1 MKFKLF
7 SFCLIGLSTMAVLA
21 QEKPNKEWH
30 LMSASDNKYT
40 AGIAAKQAYELVAD
54 REARPVIV
62 AILDGGIDTT
72 HEDLK
77 SNLWVNEDEI
87 PGNGI
92 DDDNNGFIDD
102 IHGWNFLGGDTAN
115 VVYANM
121 EFLRINRALNAKRWS
136 GEKLSMKEVT
146 LFERTKDEIR
156 EFKADAEKSL
166 EQAKSALEVY
176 TEAHT
181 IMANAL
187 GGADYS
193 TDELLSYKPQTERE
207 AQSQSVLIYFNR
219 INVTIDDIKEFKERA
234 ETMLNYNVN
243 PDFDPRGI
251 VGDDLTDWNDSIY
264 GNNDIMATDPSH
276 GTHVAGIV
284 GAVRNNETGIDGIAP
299 NVKLMVVRCVPDGD
313 EYDKDVANAILYAV
327 RNGAQIINMSFGKYY
342 ATHSEWV
349 QRAIEV
355 AEKKGVLLVHAA
367 GNDARN
373 IDEADH
379 YPVNTSGISSPYWI
393 EVGAHKNTTKKKL
406 YLAPFSNYGQE
417 SVQIFAPGYDIYSTL
432 PEANEYDYQSG
443 TSMAAPVVTGALA
456 FLMSYFPDVPA
467 AEWKNL
473 ITTYANDYA
482 KLKVYKPSEED
493 EVPEK
498 VRFAELCNG
507 GKSLNLARVTEQVL
521 EESSSAVVSV
531 D

>member
-1 MKFKLF
+1 MKLRIF
-7 SFCLIGLSTMAVLA
+7 SLYLLSVCTLSAFA
-21 QEKPNKEWH
+21 QEKPNKAWH
-30 LMSASDNKYT
+30 LMSASDDKYT
-40 AGIAAKQAYELVAD
+40 AGIAANQAYELVAN
-54 REARPVIV
+54 REAKPVIV
-62 AILDGGIDTT
+62 AILDSGIDTT

-77 SNLWVNEDEI
+77 ANLWVNEDEI

-115 VVYANM
+115 VVYANL
-121 EFLRINRALNAKRWS
+121 EFLRINRKLNKKRWN
-136 GEKLSMKEVT
+136 GEKLSMDEVT
-146 LFERTKDEIR
+146 LYEKTKDEIK
-156 EFKADAEKSL
+156 EFKSEAEAAL
-166 EQAKSALEVY
+166 AQASEALNVY
-176 TEAHT
+176 TEAHNF
-181 IMANAL
+181 MANAL
-187 GGADYS
+187 GGADY
-193 TDELLSYKPQTERE
+193 TMDEVAEYNPESETQARYRAILL
-207 AQSQSVLIYFNR
+207 YFNSV
-219 INVTIDDIKEFKERA
+219 NVSLKDIKEWKEQS

-251 VGDDLTDWNDSIY
+251 IGDDLTDWNDSIY

-367 GNDARN
+367 GNDALN
-373 IDEADH
+373 IDAGEH
-379 YPVNTSGISSPYWI
+379 YPVNPNLNSPYWYDI
-393 EVGAHKNTTKKKL
+393 GAHRNTTKKKL
-406 YLAPFSNYGQE
+406 YIASFSNYGPQT
-417 SVQIFAPGYDIYSTL
+417 VDLFAPGFDIYSTM
-432 PEANEYDYQSG
+432 PGGDEYDFNSG

-456 FLMSYFPDVPA
+456 FLMSYFPEVPA
-467 AEWKNL
+467 ENWKEL
-473 ITTYANDYA
+473 LTIYANDFA
-482 KLKVYKPSEED
+482 KLKVYKPIDD
-493 EVPEK
+493 EGELEK
-498 VRFAELCNG
+498 VRFIELCIG
-507 GKSLNLARVTEQVL
+507 GKSLNLEQVTEALVEQNL
-521 EESSSAVVSV
+521 AAIGAE
-531 D
+531 